1 MGAFSR
7 LFLGDCFLLGVMDRR
22 LRLSNVG
29 VVTELKRS
37 AEGDDDRM
45 LRRRGDP
52 FPVIVVES
60 TDIPRDSD
68 IGDTGMFTIA
78 IKLLI

>member
-7 LFLGDCFLLGVMDRR
+7 FFLGDCFLLGVMDRR

-37 AEGDDDRM
+37 AEGDGDRM
-45 LRRRGDP
+45 LRRRGD
-52 FPVIVVES
+52 
-60 TDIPRDSD
+60 D